1 MLIDTHAHLCEEA
14 FEPDLDQVLHRA
26 REAGVEAI
34 LAVGE
39 TLQDAWKN
47 LDLSRQQEMILPA
60 AGLYPGNA
68 DLDHAQQLIEFIC
81 RHQDQLSAIG
91 EVGLDFRLAET
102 EQDKELQ
109 LQVLDQFIE
118 LSLQTGLPL
127 NVHSRS
133 AGRHAVSRLLD
144 KGAQKVQLHAFD
156 GKPKY
161 ALPAVEQGYFF
172 SFPPSLIRS
181 RQKQKL
187 AKQLPI
193 SCMLAETDSPVLG
206 AEADERNEPA
216 NLSLVIQA
224 LAEIKDVHPEY
235 LRSVLRDNCQ
245 QLYGI

>member
-1 MLIDTHAHLCEEA
+1 MLIDTHAHLCQEA
-14 FEPDLDQVLHRA
+14 FESDLEQVLHRA
-26 REAGVEAI
+26 RQAGVEAI

-39 TLQDAWKN
+39 TLQDAWRN

-60 AGLYPGNA
+60 AGLYPGYA
-68 DLDHAQQLIEFIC
+68 EQDHAQQLIAFI
-81 RHQDQLSAIG
+81 RQHQDQLSAIG
-91 EVGLDFRLAET
+91 EVGLDFRLAEA
-102 EQDKELQ
+102 EQDQELQ
-109 LQVLDQFIE
+109 LQVFDRFIE

-133 AGRHAVSRLLD
+133 AGRHVVSRLLE
-144 KGAQKVQLHAFD
+144 KGAQKAQLHAFD
-156 GKPKY
+156 GKAKY

-172 SFPPSLIRS
+172 SFPPSLLRS

-187 AKQLPI
+187 AKQLPV

-206 AEADERNEPA
+206 PEADARNEPA

-224 LAEIKDVHPEY
+224 LAEIKDVDPEY
-235 LRSVLRDNCQ
+235 LSSVLRDNFQ